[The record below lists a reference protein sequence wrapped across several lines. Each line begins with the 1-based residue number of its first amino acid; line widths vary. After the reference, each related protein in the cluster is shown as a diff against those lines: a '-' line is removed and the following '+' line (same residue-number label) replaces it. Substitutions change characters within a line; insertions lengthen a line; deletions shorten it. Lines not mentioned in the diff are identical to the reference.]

1 MILEELEAR
10 KDPLAAGRDHEEDKL
25 KFEISV
31 VNKRNEALSINC
43 WVDNG
48 RISMGQVRVFSEDGI
63 KQAQMV
69 PSLRTMEAKRL
80 YQGARYMYLSEPLQ
94 SSLVQYMYEVGVHPD
109 LALCL
114 EYLSWSKEQRTY
126 MTWIGKMFFYFFEL
140 QESLNR
146 KQISTESQ

>member
-1 MILEELEAR
+1 MPPNMQGKEDQEEEMILEELEAR

-48 RISMGQVRVFSEDGI
+48 RIGMGQVRVFREDGI

-69 PSLRTMEAKRL
+69 PSLRRMEDKNL
-80 YQGARYMYLSEPLQ
+80 Y
-94 SSLVQYMYEVGVHPD
+94 
-109 LALCL
+109 
-114 EYLSWSKEQRTY
+114 
-126 MTWIGKMFFYFFEL
+126 
-140 QESLNR
+140 
-146 KQISTESQ
+146 